1 MQSNDGREVVFITD
15 QVALDDACENWF
27 KLPALALDTEFVRT
41 NTFYPK
47 LGLLQLADDSNCY
60 LIDPLEIQD
69 WAQFV
74 KVLLNPECEIV
85 MHSGGEDLTVL
96 LTSLGAV
103 PARFFDTQMASAYA
117 GLGFSLSYQALVQ
130 TVTGKE
136 LPKDQ
141 TRSDWLKRPLT
152 DLQLEYAANDVC
164 YLLPLYRELM
174 ERLEQ
179 RGFLEYLRQ
188 DTALQ
193 VENSVS
199 LEQPDYWAKI
209 YSGVSNAWKLKGKS
223 LACLQALCVWREEVA
238 RSRDRPRNWIAKD
251 NELFALACLSESGQT
266 ITVSDFRNCEELS
279 KELVRKQGESLL
291 NLVNAERDASRSSHN
306 TVNPPLS
313 PRMRRTVKA
322 FREVVLQRADEMDI
336 APELLARKKHL
347 TAVVLGVER
356 DGKPGWPTDMAG
368 WRRGVLERDFDDIV
382 AGQKA

>member
-1 MQSNDGREVVFITD
+1 MQSNDGREVVCITD
-15 QVALDDACENWF
+15 QIALDEACENWF

-60 LIDPLEIQD
+60 VIDPLEIQD

-74 KVLLNPECEIV
+74 NVLLNPECEIV

-130 TVTGKE
+130 TVTGEE

-141 TRSDWLKRPLT
+141 TLSDWLKRPLT
-152 DLQLEYAANDVC
+152 DMQLEYAANDVC
-164 YLLPLYRELM
+164 YLLPLYRELT
-174 ERLEQ
+174 ERLKQ

-188 DTALQ
+188 DTVLQ
-193 VENSVS
+193 VENSVN
-199 LEQPDYWAKI
+199 LEQPGYWAKI
-209 YSGVSNAWKLKGKS
+209 YTGVSNAWKLKGKS

-238 RSRDRPRNWIAKD
+238 RSRNRPRNWIAKD
-251 NELFALACLSESGQT
+251 NELFALAYLSESGRC
-266 ITVSDFRNCEELS
+266 ITVSDLRSSEELS

-291 NLVNAERDASRSSHN
+291 DIVNTKRVDTRSSYDA
-306 TVNPPLS
+306 VNPPLS

-347 TAVVLGVER
+347 TAVVLGLER
-356 DGKPGWPTDMAG
+356 DGKPGWPADMAG

>member
-1 MQSNDGREVVFITD
+1 MQSNDGREVIFITD
-15 QVALDDACENWF
+15 QVALDKACENWF

-60 LIDPLEIQD
+60 VVDPLEIQD

-74 KVLLNPECEIV
+74 NVLLNPECEIV

-130 TVTGKE
+130 TVTGKA
-136 LPKDQ
+136 LLKDQ

-164 YLLPLYRELM
+164 YLLPLYRELT
-174 ERLEQ
+174 ERLTQ

-193 VENSVS
+193 VENSLS
-199 LEQPDYWAKI
+199 LEQPGYWARI
-209 YSGVSNAWKLKGKS
+209 YSGVSNAWKLKGRS

-266 ITVSDFRNCEELS
+266 ITVSGLRNCEELS
-279 KELVRKQGESLL
+279 KDLVRKQGESLL
-291 NLVNAERDASRSSHN
+291 NIVNAERDASGLSHN
-306 TVNPPLS
+306 TVDPPLS

-322 FREVVLQRADEMDI
+322 FREVVLKRADEMDI

-356 DGKPGWPTDMAG
+356 DGKPGWPADMTG
-368 WRRGVLERDFDDIV
+368 WRRGVLQRDFDDIV

>member
-1 MQSNDGREVVFITD
+1 MQSNDGREVVFITN
-15 QVALDDACENWF
+15 QVALDEACENWF

-141 TRSDWLKRPLT
+141 TRSDWLNRPLT

-174 ERLEQ
+174 ERLEG

-193 VENSVS
+193 VDNSIS
-199 LEQPDYWAKI
+199 LEQPDNWAKI
-209 YSGVSNAWKLKGKS
+209 YTGVSNAWKLKGKS

-238 RSRDRPRNWIAKD
+238 RSRDRPKNWIAKD

-279 KELVRKQGESLL
+279 KELVRKQGGSLL
-291 NLVNAERDASRSSHN
+291 NIVNAERDASRSSHN

-313 PRMRRTVKA
+313 PRMRKTVKA
-322 FREVVLQRADEMDI
+322 FREVVLERADEMDI

-356 DGKPGWPTDMAG
+356 DGKPGWPADMAG
-368 WRRGVLERDFDDIV
+368 WRRGVLERDFDDIL

>member
-1 MQSNDGREVVFITD
+1 MQSNDGREVVFITN
-15 QVALDDACENWF
+15 QVALDEACENWF

-141 TRSDWLKRPLT
+141 TRSDWLNRPLT

-174 ERLEQ
+174 ERLEG

-193 VENSVS
+193 VDNSVS
-199 LEQPDYWAKI
+199 LEQPDNWAKI
-209 YSGVSNAWKLKGKS
+209 YTGVSNAWKLKGKS

-238 RSRDRPRNWIAKD
+238 RSRDRPKNWIAKD
-251 NELFALACLSESGQT
+251 NELFALACLSESGLN
-266 ITVSDFRNCEELS
+266 ITVSDLRNCEELS
-279 KELVRKQGESLL
+279 KELVRKQGGSLL
-291 NLVNAERDASRSSHN
+291 NIVNAERDASRSSHN

-313 PRMRRTVKA
+313 PRMRKTVKA
-322 FREVVLQRADEMDI
+322 FREVVLQRAGEMDI

-356 DGKPGWPTDMAG
+356 DGKPGWPADMAG
-368 WRRGVLERDFDDIV
+368 WRRGVLERDFDDIL

>member
-1 MQSNDGREVVFITD
+1 M
-15 QVALDDACENWF
+15 
-27 KLPALALDTEFVRT
+27 
-41 NTFYPK
+41 
-47 LGLLQLADDSNCY
+47 
-60 LIDPLEIQD
+60 
-69 WAQFV
+69 
-74 KVLLNPECEIV
+74 
-85 MHSGGEDLTVL
+85 
-96 LTSLGAV
+96 
-103 PARFFDTQMASAYA
+103 
-117 GLGFSLSYQALVQ
+117 
-130 TVTGKE
+130 
-136 LPKDQ
+136 
-141 TRSDWLKRPLT
+141 
-152 DLQLEYAANDVC
+152 QLEYAANDVC
-164 YLLPLYRELM
+164 YLLPLYRELT
-174 ERLEQ
+174 ERLKQ

-188 DTALQ
+188 DTVLQ
-193 VENSVS
+193 VENSVN
-199 LEQPDYWAKI
+199 LEQPGYWAKI
-209 YSGVSNAWKLKGKS
+209 YTGVSNAWKLKGKS

-356 DGKPGWPTDMAG
+356 DGKPGWPAAMAG
-368 WRRGVLERDFDDIV
+368 WRRGVLERDFDNIV

>member
-1 MQSNDGREVVFITD
+1 MQTADGREVIFIKD
-15 QVALDDACENWF
+15 QIALDEACDHWLE
-27 KLPALALDTEFVRT
+27 LPALALDTEFVRT

-47 LGLLQLADDSNCY
+47 LGLLQLADESSCY

-74 KVLLNPECEIV
+74 NVLLNPACEIV

-103 PARFFDTQMASAYA
+103 PARLFDTQMASAYA

-130 TVTGKE
+130 KIIGKE

-152 DLQLEYAANDVC
+152 DSQLEYAANDVC
-164 YLLPLYRELM
+164 YLLPLYKELT

-179 RGFLEYLRQ
+179 RGFLEFLRH
-188 DTALQ
+188 DAVHQ
-193 VENSVS
+193 VENSIR
-199 LEQPDYWAKI
+199 LEQPDHWAEI
-209 YSGVSNAWKLKGKS
+209 YIGVSNAWKLKEKP

-238 RSRDRPRNWIAKD
+238 RSKDRPRNWIAKD
-251 NELFALACLSESGQT
+251 NELVELARLSGAGHSA
-266 ITVSDFRNCEELS
+266 SLADLRSNDELS

-291 NLVNAERDASRSSHN
+291 KIVNAVSDASQLSHN
-306 TVNPPLS
+306 APNPPLS
-313 PRMRRTVKA
+313 PRMRKTIKA
-322 FREVVLQRADEMDI
+322 FREVVLKRAEEMDI

-347 TAVVLGVER
+347 TAVVLGVEH
-356 DGKPGWPTDMAG
+356 DGKPGWPADMAG
-368 WRRGVLERDFDDIV
+368 WRRSVLERDFDGIV

>member
-1 MQSNDGREVVFITD
+1 MQSNDGREVVFITN
-15 QVALDDACENWF
+15 QVALDEACENWF

-141 TRSDWLKRPLT
+141 TRSDWLNRPLT

-174 ERLEQ
+174 ERLEG

-193 VENSVS
+193 VDNSVS
-199 LEQPDYWAKI
+199 LEQPDNWAKI
-209 YSGVSNAWKLKGKS
+209 YTGVSNAWKLKGKS

-238 RSRDRPRNWIAKD
+238 RSRDRPKNWIAKD
-251 NELFALACLSESGQT
+251 NELFALACLSESGLN
-266 ITVSDFRNCEELS
+266 ITVSDLRNCEELS
-279 KELVRKQGESLL
+279 KELVRKQGGSLL
-291 NLVNAERDASRSSHN
+291 NIVNAERDASRSSHN

-313 PRMRRTVKA
+313 PRMRKTVKA
-322 FREVVLQRADEMDI
+322 FREVVLERADEMDI

-356 DGKPGWPTDMAG
+356 DGKPGWPADMAG
-368 WRRGVLERDFDDIV
+368 WRRGVLERDFDDIL